1 MSLNDI
7 ELPGFIIAGLYKNTL
22 VAGTEKTIKEIVVEK
37 VAEKIVDKPAEQ
49 KGYKFLGNNNKKI
62 TFIVNAND
70 AVFLPEKHLALITK
84 LLEACKM
91 NIGDV
96 AIVNHFSTPVI
107 INDLKKQL
115 TPETL
120 VLFGVEP
127 TLIKLPISFPQ
138 FKTQAYDGCTY
149 LYSPSLTD
157 LEQPTEEGKLL
168 KSKLWVCLRK
178 LFEV

>member
-22 VAGTEKTIKEIVVEK
+22 VAGTEKAIKETIVEK
-37 VAEKIVDKPAEQ
+37 IINKPVEN
-49 KGYKFLGNNNKKI
+49 KNYKFLGINNKKI
-62 TFIVNAND
+62 TFIVNASD
-70 AVFLPEKHLALITK
+70 AVFVPEKHLALITK

-96 AIVNHFSTPVI
+96 AIVNHFSSPVI

-115 TPETL
+115 FPETL

-149 LYSPSLTD
+149 LFSPSLSELD
-157 LEQPTEEGKLL
+157 QPTEEGKLL

-178 LFEV
+178 LFDI